1 MSTLAERIQS
11 RLDALGTNASAVAD
25 EIGANR
31 SLVRDIIKGKSRSPS
46 LSTIQALCGPLK
58 CTLSYLAGEG
68 EPETA
73 SEPERTETI
82 AKFWM
87 IYGVYQ
93 RSPNYMHKTKESALQ
108 EAQRLSQLNP
118 GVMFV
123 VLESVD
129 AFMAQTPKVQQVEIG
144 APQKVELSEDDIP
157 F

>member
-1 MSTLAERIQS
+1 MSSLAERIQS
-11 RLDALGTNASAVAD
+11 RLDDLGTNASAVAD

-58 CTLSYLAGEG
+58 CTLSYLAGESEAVV
-68 EPETA
+68 EPDGD
-73 SEPERTETI
+73 STESI
-82 AKFWM
+82 SKFWM

-108 EAQRLSQLNP
+108 EAQRLSQINP

-129 AFMAQTPKVQQVEIG
+129 AFLAHTPKVQQVEIG

>member
-46 LSTIQALCGPLK
+46 LATIQALCGPLK
-58 CTLSYLAGEG
+58 CTLAYLAGESDEEADA
-68 EPETA
+68 EPQ
-73 SEPERTETI
+73 RTESI

-129 AFMAQTPKVQQVEIG
+129 AFMADAPKVQQIEIG